1 MVSSVIESVSDIL
14 HVLQPPV
21 AFEINKKCIYLAR
34 VHSCSLGPTI
44 KAFSRCVN
52 ASLGK
57 SIIVCQKKYRN
68 KCNYIFTFTLHRI
81 CSEFFTCTVFN
92 FLKPVKPKQALGRV
106 FVNFSGFNEST
117 FYDDNFTLFDRFLR
131 KP

>member
-44 KAFSRCVN
+44 KAFSRYVN

-57 SIIVCQKKYRN
+57 SIIVCQKKYLN
-68 KCNYIFTFTLHRI
+68 KCNHIFSCTLYRI
-81 CSEFFTCTVFN
+81 CSEFFTCSLLYSI
-92 FLKPVKPKQALGRV
+92 FLNQLVKPKQALGRV
-106 FVNFSGFNEST
+106 FVNFFRS
-117 FYDDNFTLFDRFLR
+117 
-131 KP
+131 